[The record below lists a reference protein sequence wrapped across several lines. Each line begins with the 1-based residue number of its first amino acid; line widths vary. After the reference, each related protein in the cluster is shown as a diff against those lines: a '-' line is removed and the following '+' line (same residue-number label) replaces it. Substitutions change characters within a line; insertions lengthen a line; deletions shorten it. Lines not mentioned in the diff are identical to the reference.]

1 MKRKRS
7 LALCENDVSS
17 TNKRSR
23 SNKSLHE
30 ESGLKSSNNR
40 LEPLEIDEMMIP
52 HLYYEDAENNHGPQE
67 DIEAAA
73 TTGDQEDNDMY
84 SNTNWVE
91 RKLERRIEDFADLN
105 EGEMSF
111 LKLWNRHLRSL
122 HGVGV
127 THMPAVVQR

>member
-1 MKRKRS
+1 M
-7 LALCENDVSS
+7 
-17 TNKRSR
+17 
-23 SNKSLHE
+23 
-30 ESGLKSSNNR
+30 
-40 LEPLEIDEMMIP
+40 EIEEMMIP
-52 HLYYEDAENNHGPQE
+52 YLYYGVDE
-67 DIEAAA
+67 
-73 TTGDQEDNDMY
+73 TMEDNDLY
-84 SNTNWVE
+84 SNTDWVE